1 MQKIQTMLGYSA
13 VSLAPHGQDMDRIQA
28 MQVFLRVVESKSFV
42 RAAETLGLPAS
53 SVTGIIKRLEK
64 HLQTRL
70 LNRSTR
76 NLSLTPEGERYVHRC
91 REILDLIADTESSLQ
106 GSNERPQG
114 RLRVDMP
121 GGIAHAVIL
130 PQLRQFQQRYPDIY
144 LMIGVNDRQVDLIQE
159 GVDCVIRTGSLDD
172 SALVARRLGELNRIT
187 CATPSYLA
195 EHGVP
200 EVLEDLPAHRAVHYF
215 SNTTRRGSDLH
226 FVEEG
231 ISIAVP
237 VPGAVAVNE
246 TELYIKLCLDGF
258 GLMQL
263 AEILVTDQLQAGEL
277 VEVLADRRPAPMPV
291 SLLYPH
297 HRFLSPA
304 MRAFADWTTEL
315 FSNTELK

>member
-1 MQKIQTMLGYSA
+1 
-13 VSLAPHGQDMDRIQA
+13 MDRVQA

-76 NLSLTPEGERYVHRC
+76 NLSLTPEGERYFHRC
-91 REILDLIADTESSLQ
+91 REILDLIDDTEASLQ
-106 GSNERPQG
+106 GPGERPQG

-144 LMIGVNDRQVDLIQE
+144 LMIGVNDRQVDLIQD
-159 GVDCVIRTGSLDD
+159 GVDCVIRTGSLED
-172 SALVARRLGELNRIT
+172 STLVARRLGELRWIT
-187 CATPSYLA
+187 CAAPSYLA

-200 EVLEDLPAHRAVHYF
+200 ELPEDLPRHRAIHYF
-215 SNTTRRGSDLH
+215 SSTTRRGSDLH
-226 FVEEG
+226 FIEEG
-231 ISIAVP
+231 IRTAVP
-237 VPGAVAVNE
+237 VPGTVGVNE
-246 TELYIKLCLDGF
+246 TGLYIKLGLDGH

-263 AEILVTDQLQAGEL
+263 AEILVREHLQAGSL
-277 VEVLADRRPAPMPV
+277 VEVLAGRRPAPVPV

-304 MRAFADWTTEL
+304 MRAFTDWTTEL
-315 FSNTELK
+315 FSNARLI

>member
-1 MQKIQTMLGYSA
+1 
-13 VSLAPHGQDMDRIQA
+13 MDRVQA
-28 MQVFLRVVESKSFV
+28 MQVFLRVVESRSFV

-76 NLSLTPEGERYVHRC
+76 NLSLTPEGERYFHRC
-91 REILDLIADTESSLQ
+91 REILDLIADTEASLQ
-106 GSNERPQG
+106 GPGERPQG

-144 LMIGVNDRQVDLIQE
+144 LMIGINDRQVDLIQE
-159 GVDCVIRTGSLDD
+159 GVDCVIRTGNLDD
-172 SALVARRLGELNRIT
+172 STLVARRLGELRWIT
-187 CATPSYLA
+187 CAAPSYLA
-195 EHGVP
+195 ELGVP
-200 EVLEDLPAHRAVHYF
+200 EIPEDLQGHRAVHYF
-215 SNTTRRGSDLH
+215 SSTQRRGSDLH
-226 FVEEG
+226 FVDEG

-237 VPGAVAVNE
+237 VPGTVAVNE
-246 TELYIKLCLDGF
+246 TGLYIKLGLDGH

-263 AEILVTDQLQAGEL
+263 AEILVTDHLQAGDL
-277 VEVLADRRPAPMPV
+277 VEVLADRRPAPVPV

-304 MRAFADWTTEL
+304 MRAFTDWTIEL
-315 FSNTELK
+315 FSNAKLEQSLRHTTLNI

>member
-1 MQKIQTMLGYSA
+1 
-13 VSLAPHGQDMDRIQA
+13 
-28 MQVFLRVVESKSFV
+28 MQVFLRVVESRSFV

-76 NLSLTPEGERYVHRC
+76 NLSLTPEGERYFHRC
-91 REILDLIADTESSLQ
+91 REILDLIDDTEASLQ
-106 GSNERPQG
+106 GPGERPQG

-159 GVDCVIRTGSLDD
+159 GVDCVIRTGSLED
-172 SALVARRLGELNRIT
+172 STLVARRLGELRWIT
-187 CATPSYLA
+187 CAAPSYLA

-200 EVLEDLPAHRAVHYF
+200 ALPEDLQRHRAVHYF
-215 SNTTRRGSDLH
+215 SGKTRRGSDLH
-226 FVEEG
+226 FIDDGVRV
-231 ISIAVP
+231 AVP
-237 VPGAVAVNE
+237 VPGTAAVNE
-246 TELYIKLCLDGF
+246 TGLYIKLGLDGH

-263 AEILVTDQLQAGEL
+263 AGILVHEHLQAGTL
-277 VEVLADRRPAPMPV
+277 VEVLADRRPAPVPV

-304 MRAFADWTTEL
+304 MRAFTDWTTEL
-315 FSNTELK
+315 FSNVRLI

>member
-1 MQKIQTMLGYSA
+1 
-13 VSLAPHGQDMDRIQA
+13 MDRVQA
-28 MQVFLRVVESKSFV
+28 MQVFLRVVESRSFV

-76 NLSLTPEGERYVHRC
+76 NLSLTPEGERYFHRC
-91 REILDLIADTESSLQ
+91 REILDLIADTEAGLQ
-106 GSNERPQG
+106 GSSERPQG

-130 PQLRQFQQRYPDIY
+130 PQLAQFQQRYPDIY

-172 SALVARRLGELNRIT
+172 STLVARRLGELRWIT
-187 CATPSYLA
+187 CAAPTYLA
-195 EHGVP
+195 EHGTP
-200 EVLEDLPAHRAVHYF
+200 ATLEDLPGHRAIHYF
-215 SNTTRRGSDLH
+215 SSTPRRGGELH
-226 FVEEG
+226 FMDEG
-231 ISIAVP
+231 VNVAVP
-237 VPGAVAVNE
+237 LPGTVAVNE
-246 TELYIKLCLDGF
+246 TGLYIELGLAGH

-263 AEILVTDQLQAGEL
+263 AEILVSGHLRTGAL
-277 VEVLADRRPAPMPV
+277 VEVLDDRRPAPVPV

-297 HRFLSPA
+297 QRFLSPA
-304 MRAFADWTTEL
+304 MRAFTDWTAGL
-315 FSNTELK
+315 F

>member
-1 MQKIQTMLGYSA
+1 
-13 VSLAPHGQDMDRIQA
+13 MDRIQA

-53 SVTGIIKRLEK
+53 SVTGIIKRLER

-76 NLSLTPEGERYVHRC
+76 NLSLTPEGERYFHRC

-106 GSNERPQG
+106 GSSERPQG

-130 PQLRQFQQRYPDIY
+130 PRLRQFQQRYPDIY

-172 SALVARRLGELNRIT
+172 SALVARRLGKLNWIT

-246 TELYIKLCLDGF
+246 TGLYIKLCLDGF